1 VARVI
6 LQNVW
11 KKYGK
16 VEAVRGINLKIE
28 DGEFV
33 ALLGPSGCGKTS
45 TLRMIAGLEA
55 ITSGEIYFNDQLVNN
70 LDPGE
75 RNIAM
80 AFEAYALYPP
90 MTVYENIAFPLRAAK
105 LPESEIKKRVNSV
118 AEILELTDVLNKY
131 PRGLSGGHQQRTSL
145 ARALVRDADVYL
157 LDEPISHLDTK
168 MRNRMRAEL
177 KRIHSELQKTM
188 IYVTH
193 DQIEALAMADRIVVM
208 NFGVIKQVGTPQEI
222 YFKPQNL
229 FVADFVGEPP
239 MNFIDCRVRIDGDN
253 SLIMS
258 FDDSIF
264 RLQDKEK
271 IEKVASFNNYESQ
284 DFTLGIR
291 PFYFDIS
298 RNVTGLKRED
308 NFLRGEILTVEPLGD
323 SKIVHVKSGENHLLV
338 EINPGFMGQ
347 PGEVVF
353 LIPDTNHMHLF
364 NKKAEEALF

>member
-1 VARVI
+1 MARVI
-6 LQNVW
+6 LQNAW

-16 VEAVRGINLKIE
+16 VEAVKGINLEIK

-33 ALLGPSGCGKTS
+33 SLLGPSGCGKTS

-55 ITSGEIYFNDQLVNN
+55 ITSGEIYFDDQLVNN

-80 AFEAYALYPP
+80 AFESYALYPP
-90 MTVYENIAFPLRAAK
+90 MTVYENIAFPLHAAK
-105 LPESEIKKRVNSV
+105 LPETEIKERVGRI

-131 PRGLSGGHQQRTSL
+131 PRGLSGGHQQRISL

-208 NFGVIKQVGTPQEI
+208 NFGVIQQIGSPQEI
-222 YFKPQNL
+222 YFQPQNL
-229 FVADFVGEPP
+229 FTADFVGEPP
-239 MNFIDCRVRIDGDN
+239 MNFIDCRVKIGQGTL
-253 SLIMS
+253 LIS
-258 FDDSIF
+258 FDDSVF
-264 RLQDKEK
+264 KLQNKEK
-271 IEKVASFNNYESQ
+271 VEKVANFENHEAQ
-284 DFTLGIR
+284 DFVLGVR
-291 PFYFDIS
+291 PFYFGIS
-298 RNVTGLKRED
+298 KSITDSERET
-308 NFLRGEILTVEPLGD
+308 NFLRGEIFAVEPLGD
-323 SKIVHVKSGENHLLV
+323 SKIVHVKSGKNHLLV
-338 EINPGFMGQ
+338 EANSRFMGQ
-347 PGEVVF
+347 PDETIF
-353 LIPDTNHMHLF
+353 LIPDAGHLHLF
-364 NKKAEEALF
+364 HKKTEEALF